1 MKSRLFAAV
10 TAIAV
15 AFSIPVHAEKSVG
28 NVMDDSTISATI
40 KASLLDNKN
49 THATQINIDTYKGV
63 VQLSGFVRTE
73 AEKDA
78 AGKIAKDTSG
88 VKDVHN
94 SLGVH
99 DATSVGT
106 KLDDTI
112 LTAEVKAALLDADKV
127 KSGPINVVSEG
138 GIVQLAGFVT
148 SAGMVERAGKIA
160 AGVSGVKSVDNQLL
174 VKPK

>member
-1 MKSRLFAAV
+1 MQSRILAAV
-10 TAIAV
+10 TTVAL
-15 AFSIPVHAEKSVG
+15 AFSIPVHAEESVG
-28 NVMDDSTISATI
+28 NVVDDSTISATI
-40 KASLLDNKN
+40 KASLFDNKN
-49 THATQINIDTYKGV
+49 THATQINIDTYKGI

-88 VKDVHN
+88 VKEVHN
-94 SLGVH
+94 SLDVH

-106 KLDDTI
+106 KLDDSI

-138 GIVQLAGFVT
+138 GIVQLAGFVN

-160 AGVSGVKSVDNQLL
+160 AGVSGVKQVDNQLL

>member
-1 MKSRLFAAV
+1 MKSRILAAV

-15 AFSIPVHAEKSVG
+15 AFSIPAHAGESVG
-28 NVMDDSTISATI
+28 NVVDDSTISATI
-40 KASLLDNKN
+40 KASLFDNKN
-49 THATQINIDTYKGV
+49 THATEINVDTYKGV

-73 AEKDA
+73 AEKEA
-78 AGKIAKDTSG
+78 AGKIAAETSG
-88 VKDVHN
+88 VKEVHN

-106 KLDDTI
+106 KLDDSI

-127 KSGPINVVSEG
+127 KSGPINVVSEA
-138 GIVQLAGFVT
+138 GIVQLAGFVN
-148 SAGMVERAGKIA
+148 SAGMVERAGKVA
-160 AGVSGVKSVDNQLL
+160 SGVRGVKQVDNQLL